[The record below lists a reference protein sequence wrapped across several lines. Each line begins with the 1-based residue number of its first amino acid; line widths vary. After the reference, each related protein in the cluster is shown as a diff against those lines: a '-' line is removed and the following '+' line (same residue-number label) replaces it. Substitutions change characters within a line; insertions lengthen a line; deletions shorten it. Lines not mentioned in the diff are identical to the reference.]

1 MKDGYV
7 EKGYTPVKEDFD
19 KIRQY
24 TRKDFSEEELYVFS
38 VTLCSNDVDRDYEK
52 FSVSALYEL
61 AKLFEGKTGI
71 KDHSMKSSDQTAR
84 IFETQ
89 VEKSEGRKTADGE
102 DYYALRAKAYMVRND
117 ENKSFI
123 TEIEAGIKKEVSV
136 SCAMNSSVCSVCG
149 KSRKGGACN
158 HINGRKYGD
167 KICFSILSDAADA
180 YEWSFVAVPAQRDA
194 GVTKSFNLKNG
205 DFDMTDIKKSL
216 ITDENEIVLSN
227 KQAKEICAYI
237 EEREELAA
245 LGEEYK
251 KSLVAGTGTA
261 VNYTDLVKL
270 WDALSP
276 YNTTTLIAA
285 PSALADMLSITEFKD
300 SYAGQ
305 NFHGTGRM
313 ITPFGAEVLKMSG
326 SADKKIIALD
336 KNAALE
342 KVQAGGVLT
351 EYDKLIDRQLERCAI
366 TTITG
371 FSTIFSDA
379 AKTLAY

>member
-84 IFETQ
+84 IFETR

-149 KSRKGGACN
+149 KSRKDGACS

-251 KSLVAGTGTA
+251 KSLVKELVSLCAKSIPEM
-261 VNYTDLVKL
+261 DLGVFGGVASVMTIKEL
-270 WDALSP
+270 LS
-276 YNTTTLIAA
+276 
-285 PSALADMLSITEFKD
+285 F
-300 SYAGQ
+300 
-305 NFHGTGRM
+305 
-313 ITPFGAEVLKMSG
+313 
-326 SADKKIIALD
+326 
-336 KNAALE
+336 KNAFE
-342 KVQAGGVLT
+342 KQQAVKT
-351 EYDKLIDRQLERCAI
+351 MPQPQL
-366 TTITG
+366 G
-371 FSTIFSDA
+371 A
-379 AKTLAY
+379 AQKKSNKNLNEFRI